1 MSTLLC
7 RLTSTIFSTLAPG
20 TAAPGQE
27 ATTEAVT
34 GEGIFRQDGLQRFRG
49 ANGFPS
55 EAAARQWVNDQLAAE
70 DR

>member
-1 MSTLLC
+1 
-7 RLTSTIFSTLAPG
+7 
-20 TAAPGQE
+20 
-27 ATTEAVT
+27 VT
-34 GEGIFRQDGLQRFRG
+34 GEGIFRQDGLQKFRG